1 MLYVLFCH
9 FSGSSLS
16 RSNTFR
22 IYIDPSGR
30 LVFPGSARREIR
42 ASVRNPDMAFS
53 PNVQTSSGT
62 VGNVSSRNTEHSAQ
76 TSATLTPNTDL
87 GSEILTRQLRVGE
100 YINSLPQRSQRAEM
114 LTVQSSGSSATINGV
129 VISPP
134 SYSDVVNSTT
144 RIPSVVIARENRSPP
159 NQFFSLW
166 FMNKS
171 SNFF

>member
-1 MLYVLFCH
+1 MLCVLFCH
-9 FSGSSLS
+9 FSGSTLS

-30 LVFPGSARREIR
+30 LLFPGSARRETR
-42 ASVRNPDMAFS
+42 ASVANPDMAFT
-53 PNVQTSSGT
+53 PNVQTSPGT
-62 VGNVSSRNTEHSAQ
+62 VGNVASRNTEHSAQ
-76 TSATLTPNTDL
+76 TSATEMPTTDL

-100 YINSLPQRSQRAEM
+100 YINSLPQRAQRAEV
-114 LTVQSSGSSATINGV
+114 LTVDSSGSSATINGV

-144 RIPSVVIARENRSPP
+144 RIPSVVIGRENRSQP

-166 FMNKS
+166 FVNKS
-171 SNFF
+171 SAFF